1 VFLKPAEEGGF
12 VAYNPETG
20 TTSEGEIVAEAFS
33 NSQESTILYIKEF
46 PLVSHGHPLAT
57 MFTVPAHT

>member
-33 NSQESTILYIKEF
+33 NSQESTILYIK
-46 PLVSHGHPLAT
+46 AT
-57 MFTVPAHT
+57 STRHSNQFSINKPE